1 MTQMVAG
8 LEGLSDHEINA
19 LLGEEDP
26 N

>member
-8 LEGLSDHEINA
+8 LEGLSDHKINA